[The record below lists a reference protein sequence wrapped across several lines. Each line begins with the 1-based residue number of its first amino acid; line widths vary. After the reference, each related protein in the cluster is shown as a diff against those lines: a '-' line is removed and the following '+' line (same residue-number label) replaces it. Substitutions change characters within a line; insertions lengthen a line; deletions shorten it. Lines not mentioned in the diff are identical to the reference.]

1 MRIIRSSYKG
11 IKGSMFLVY
20 LPYCTVK
27 SKLSYHYF
35 AFRTKAH
42 KAVKRKLKSH
52 VRSGWRELLIS
63 NRIEKKS
70 IGAISSLFHFILDF

>member
-11 IKGSMFLVY
+11 IKGSMFLVI

-52 VRSGWRELLIS
+52 VRSGES
-63 NRIEKKS
+63 Y
-70 IGAISSLFHFILDF
+70 

>member
-1 MRIIRSSYKG
+1 MTNNAKLQIKIKSTNKNTMRIIRSSYKG

-42 KAVKRKLKSH
+42 KAVKRKLKNPGKYLYTKES
-52 VRSGWRELLIS
+52 
-63 NRIEKKS
+63 IEP
-70 IGAISSLFHFILDF
+70 GD